1 MIRGLFVWLSAS
13 TWYSVLCIV
22 GDQKNTWLNKR
33 MNKLINEEQISRVWI
48 GYDRVNKEEVAIFT
62 RGQGTL

>member
-13 TWYSVLCIV
+13 TWYSVLYIV

-33 MNKLINEEQISRVWI
+33 MNKLMNEEQISRVWI

-62 RGQGTL
+62 WGQGTL

>member
-1 MIRGLFVWLSAS
+1 MIRGLFVWMSAS
-13 TWYSVLCIV
+13 TWYSVLYIV

-33 MNKLINEEQISRVWI
+33 MNKLMNEEQISRVWI

-62 RGQGTL
+62 WGQGTL